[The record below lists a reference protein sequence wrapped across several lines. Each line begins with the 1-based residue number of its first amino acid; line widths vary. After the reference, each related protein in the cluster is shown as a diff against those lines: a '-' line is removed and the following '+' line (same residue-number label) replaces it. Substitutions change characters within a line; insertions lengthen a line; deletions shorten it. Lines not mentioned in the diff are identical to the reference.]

1 MWRTIG
7 VTALAVALLPGRP
20 ASAEQV
26 DERRPAASDG
36 TVEIENPAGSVR
48 VVGWSKGEVAVSGTL
63 GRRASLSLTGGPR
76 RTHVE
81 VEVEGN
87 PHAARSDIEV
97 RVPAGSRVSVESFAA
112 SIEVTDVTGA
122 VTAETVNGSVTVTG
136 STEVS
141 AESVNGAVEVSGP
154 ATRVHAS
161 AVNGAVTVRG
171 GRGELDADTVNGEL
185 RVTGGGAY
193 DRAHLESVSGAIRF
207 EGDLSRHAV
216 LEAQT
221 VSGELELTLPAAL
234 AADFTISTFSGGVNN
249 EFGPAVSR
257 TGRHSPEKDVSFS
270 TGGGGAK
277 VSLETLSGAIT
288 LRKR

>member
-7 VTALAVALLPGRP
+7 VTTLAVALLPGRV

-26 DERRPAASDG
+26 DQRRPAASDG

-48 VVGWSKGEVAVSGTL
+48 VVGWSKAEVAVTGTL
-63 GRRASLSLTGGPR
+63 GRRATLDLTGDPR

-87 PHAARSDIEV
+87 PHGTRSDIEV
-97 RVPAGSRVSVESFAA
+97 HVPAGSRVSIESFAA

-122 VTAETVNGSVTVTG
+122 VTAETVNGAVTVTG
-136 STEVS
+136 ATEVS
-141 AESVNGAVEVSGP
+141 AESVNGTVAISGP

-185 RVTGGGAY
+185 RVVGSGPF
-193 DRAHLESVSGAIRF
+193 DRAHLESVSGAVRF

-221 VSGELELTLPAAL
+221 VSGEVELALPASV
-234 AADFTISTFSGGVNN
+234 AADFTISSFSGGVSND
-249 EFGPAVSR
+249 FGPAVYR
-257 TGRHSPEKDVSFS
+257 MGRHSPEKDLSFS

-277 VSLETLSGAIT
+277 VSVETLSGGIT